1 MHCPGCGQ
9 EQVSANTKFCSKC
22 GFPLEIVAELL
33 ANGGHLP
40 QLANLINNKSL
51 FNRKNGV
58 MFAVLWFFLFVFIL
72 TPITAVI
79 NLEEIVPVFAI
90 LGVFGSLLIL
100 IISLVY
106 LPTSK
111 KSFTAVR
118 PVNPESIPAGLFNQ
132 PNRAALPPEQSI
144 PASAY
149 TAPQGSWRAPDT
161 GELVTPGTVTE
172 GTTKLL
178 SKEEKL

>member
-9 EQVSANTKFCSKC
+9 EQVSANTKYCSRC
-22 GFPLEIVAELL
+22 GFPLDVVAELL
-33 ANGGHLP
+33 ANGGTLP

-58 MFAVLWFFLFVFIL
+58 MFAVLWFFLFTFLL
-72 TPITAVI
+72 TPISAV
-79 NLEEIVPVFAI
+79 LELDEIVPVFAI

-111 KSFTAVR
+111 KSFSSGRTVNLESM
-118 PVNPESIPAGLFNQ
+118 PVGLFNQ

-149 TAPQGSWRAPDT
+149 TAPQGNWRAPDT

-178 SKEEKL
+178 SKEEDR

>member
-9 EQVSANTKFCSKC
+9 EQVSANTKFCSRC
-22 GFPLEIVAELL
+22 GFPLDIVAELL

-58 MFAVLWFFLFVFIL
+58 MFAVLWFFLFTFLL
-72 TPITAVI
+72 TPISAVL
-79 NLEEIVPVFAI
+79 NLDEIVPVFGI
-90 LGVFGSLLIL
+90 LGVFGSILIL
-100 IISLVY
+100 ITSLVY
-106 LPTSK
+106 LPSAK
-111 KSFTAVR
+111 RSFTGARTVDPASM
-118 PVNPESIPAGLFNQ
+118 PVGLFNQ

-144 PASAY
+144 PATAY
-149 TAPQGSWRAPDT
+149 TAPHGNWRAPDT

-178 SKEEKL
+178 SKEENR